1 MRFFLSTIVLFF
13 SYSTFAQLSKLDQD
27 HENFFRF
34 GAKAGVNATKS
45 SASSFKKGFRYN
57 YQLGGFVQIN
67 FSSRFG
73 IQPEISLV
81 QTSSE
86 FTNDP
91 SEVYDDLFSG
101 SQRKAKLSYLEV
113 PLLLNINLG
122 PSKRVKLQLGPAYGG
137 LLKQTIDSLK
147 NNGDLYKKSEWSA
160 IGGIWFQLPLVHI
173 GARFKQGLTNVNA
186 IDDKQKWK
194 NQSLQFFLG
203 LTF

>member
-1 MRFFLSTIVLFF
+1 MRFLLSTIVLFF